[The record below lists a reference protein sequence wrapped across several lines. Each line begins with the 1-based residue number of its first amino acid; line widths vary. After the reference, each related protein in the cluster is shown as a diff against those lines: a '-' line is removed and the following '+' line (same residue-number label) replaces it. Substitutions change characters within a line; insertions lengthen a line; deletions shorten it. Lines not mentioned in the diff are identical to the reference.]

1 MMSYRSKLIAIC
13 LLSMAVV
20 ISGCKSEKKRYPVQG
35 QISFQGKPVLEGSI
49 MFHPLNPAEGFL
61 EGSLISDGKYLVPA
75 DKGLLEGKYQ
85 VLITA
90 PDYKG
95 KRPDP
100 KSAPGAVFQ
109 VKELLPEIYNT
120 KSTLT
125 VEVTSQK
132 PNTFDFYLK

>member
-1 MMSYRSKLIAIC
+1 MSNSSKLIAMC

-49 MFHPLNPAEGFL
+49 MFHPMNPAEGFL
-61 EGSLISDGKYLVPA
+61 EGSLIKDGKYLVPA

-100 KSAPGAVFQ
+100 NSAPGAVFQ
-109 VKELLPEIYNT
+109 AKELFPDIYNT
-120 KSTLT
+120 KSTLS
-125 VEVTSQK
+125 VEVTSK
-132 PNTFDFYLK
+132 GPNTFDFHLK